1 MDNNI
6 KKAKQELEKFADI
19 LSVSERF
26 SGNIRELGKEGKRLF
41 GKAINN
47 TEKLIVSLSELDEA
61 FAIENYTNKI
71 ARLKELQH
79 KSTGYEKEQILRM
92 ENEIRSLLST
102 SRGAKLFDAETIA
115 KNAKAKH
122 EKIVKKSFE
131 DLYDNFAGLARDLSK
146 TLGKSSIGAKLESY
160 LFTKQEKE
168 GIGGVLGKGLGVA
181 ATKLGLEGLDKISST
196 LNMLS
201 GTFTRI
207 SLSAGVFITAFKT
220 IGEIIVGVTD
230 LARKFKSLSGS
241 LQFIGGLRSVGDIG
255 AEIQEGV
262 YKRLL
267 SWTELSGTGKYK
279 EIVELIP
286 TVLKDSNMFS
296 RNINENLSDIASQM
310 TEIVKQSAVFNY
322 TIEQAAEQSMRIYSA
337 FGANGLESNFKRL
350 NILSRTQMMGFEE
363 FFGNMGGFESVFNSF
378 GEKMWEVSLKIS
390 SSMEN
395 FTKKLDKSLIQR
407 SLIGLY
413 SMPIS
418 QQLGL
423 SLAMGGMRAYTEMI
437 SGKPESYFGTISKL
451 FDMVKKNVSK
461 SPLGI
466 AGISNFI
473 SQYFGADVA
482 KRYAYNID
490 GFRQKFEEAL
500 RMRKEDEMNRLIEEA
515 AKENLTQR
523 SLNSIKESVSVLAKI
538 AAYVEDIKN
547 YIILLLSKWSLLKVV
562 GAGVKSSLDYNIL
575 SSSKGGGK

>member
-1 MDNNI
+1 MDDNI

-19 LSVSERF
+19 FSVSERF

-71 ARLKELQH
+71 AQLKKLQH

-102 SRGAKLFDAETIA
+102 SRGAKLFDAKTIA

-168 GIGGVLGKGLGVA
+168 GVGGVLGKGLGVA

-207 SLSAGVFITAFKT
+207 SLSAGLFITAFKI
-220 IGEIIVGVTD
+220 IGEIVVGGID
-230 LARKFKSLSGS
+230 LVRKFESLSGS

-262 YKRLL
+262 SKRLSL
-267 SWTELSGTGKYK
+267 TELSGTGKYK

-423 SLAMGGMRAYTEMI
+423 SLAMGGMKAYTEMI

-482 KRYAYNID
+482 KRYAYNTD

-523 SLNSIKESVSVLAKI
+523 SLDSIKESVSVLAKI

-562 GAGVKSSLDYNIL
+562 GVGVKSSLDYNIL